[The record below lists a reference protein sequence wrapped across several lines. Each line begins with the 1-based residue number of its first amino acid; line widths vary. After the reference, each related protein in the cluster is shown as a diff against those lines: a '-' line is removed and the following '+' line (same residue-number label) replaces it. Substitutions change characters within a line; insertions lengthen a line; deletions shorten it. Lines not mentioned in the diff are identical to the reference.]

1 MRAGGLYGQRTLRAC
16 HALLAF
22 SSLCLGD
29 RAIVSASIRRSVHPP
44 VVLRFSAS
52 ASRYRGPHISAHAWH
67 HQWII
72 CRIYSLNLLWHRLTS
87 SSLSSSS
94 KSLRDR
100 AAAQLGGRPACSRRL
115 VAAPRAAKAK
125 SAACRRTTGSC
136 SSRLVA
142 DASRLSGARISARGR
157 RRWAPLKLVLPGERG
172 PTRACA
178 LCSAAMREFNNS
190 FFIARSTEH
199 RAPRPALMY
208 TPLLAR
214 FSPKTSVKIGRKGH
228 GNLEKGHQQKHSP
241 VVRP

>member
-1 MRAGGLYGQRTLRAC
+1 MGCAANSEQWP
-16 HALLAF
+16 
-22 SSLCLGD
+22 SLF
-29 RAIVSASIRRSVHPP
+29 REASHRQFKAKSANFRVSK
-44 VVLRFSAS
+44 
-52 ASRYRGPHISAHAWH
+52 
-67 HQWII
+67 
-72 CRIYSLNLLWHRLTS
+72 T
-87 SSLSSSS
+87 LSSSS

-199 RAPRPALMY
+199 RAQRPALMY
-208 TPLLAR
+208 TPLTWLLFAEN
-214 FSPKTSVKIGRKGH
+214 IGKNR
-228 GNLEKGHQQKHSP
+228 QK
-241 VVRP
+241 RR